1 MVIIIEVLDPIVPYL
16 RKEACSILTLIM
28 NCVANIFLL
37 FVGSE
42 NQAEIVE
49 ESIQHA
55 KEAITLDVKD
65 GNSWCKILHQNYFMI

>member
-1 MVIIIEVLDPIVPYL
+1 
-16 RKEACSILTLIM
+16 M

-37 FVGSE
+37 SVGSE

-55 KEAITLDVKD
+55 KEAVTLDVKD